1 MRSIM
6 FYMSG
11 TNLFTFTK
19 FVGRDPEFVGSSLTG
34 AQYPAMRTV
43 QVGVRLGF

>member
-1 MRSIM
+1 M

-11 TNLFTFTK
+11 TNLVTFTK
-19 FVGRDPEFVGSSLTG
+19 FVSRDPELVGSSLVG
-34 AQYPAMRTV
+34 AVYPAMRTV